1 MKLLEQYISQL
12 PKETTNSDW
21 KFSVVGKNIL
31 WLNSDCKDIL
41 LEDLVRIDFNNLY
54 PNIIVGLYN
63 EGLIDT
69 KWESDINQLKLFLEN
84 IEKWKKMSTDVDH
97 LVYKTGRTHANLLY
111 GKIKSSLIDEYLHLV
126 YTDLIEKY
134 RDDIVYIDV
143 DMIICK
149 SDIDISTIPSIRY
162 EVSKLE
168 YFYIESLK
176 KYIIFANGQLETKG
190 HSKFTNKDLLQ
201 LVKSE
206 IRQRRLNKIGI

>member
-1 MKLLEQYISQL
+1 MKLLKQYISQL
-12 PKETTNSDW
+12 PKETNHSDW

-31 WLNSDCKDIL
+31 WLNPNCKDIL

-63 EGLIDT
+63 EGLID
-69 KWESDINQLKLFLEN
+69 KEWESDINQLKLFLEN

-134 RDDIVYIDV
+134 RNDIVYIDV

-149 SDIDISTIPSIRY
+149 RDIDITTIPSIRY